1 MNGGSKRRNN
11 MNEYYLFLDESKPNT
26 NFKNFTLAG
35 YAISKG
41 EYENKL
47 KPELLSIKKECFGKE
62 NIILHEIDIRK
73 GKGEFEG
80 RTKEQY
86 KLFFQKIENLFKRVE
101 LHILAVSINIDNF
114 EQLYGNEETNQIYY
128 ISLQLLMENYNH
140 FLISND
146 ACGSVYLESTDSG
159 SNTTLQNLFHQLKA
173 TGTLFYS
180 KESLQKHLKTI
191 NFIPKS
197 DNNLGVQFAD
207 FIPNP
212 LARDALDIK
221 QKEYSLLSVIKQCL
235 YDGKLSMESR
245 FGFKI
250 VR

>member
-1 MNGGSKRRNN
+1 MIPNQIINIAIERGYNITVDFIIKNFNVSEEAAIKKLETLNKN
-11 MNEYYLFLDESKPNT
+11 YEYNYKKDDESLNILFSEFVDMIAPNK
-26 NFKNFTLAG
+26 FA
-35 YAISKG
+35 
-41 EYENKL
+41 
-47 KPELLSIKKECFGKE
+47 
-62 NIILHEIDIRK
+62 EIDYFD
-73 GKGEFEG
+73 EE
-80 RTKEQY
+80 Y
-86 KLFFQKIENLFKRVE
+86 KLFFQKIKELFKKVE
-101 LHILAVSINIDNF
+101 LHVLAVSINIDDF

-140 FLISND
+140 FLISNN

-180 KESLQKHLKTI
+180 KESLQKHLTTI

-212 LARDALDIK
+212 LAREALHIQ
-221 QKEYSLLSVIKQCL
+221 QKEYTLLPIIKKCL

-250 VR
+250 VH